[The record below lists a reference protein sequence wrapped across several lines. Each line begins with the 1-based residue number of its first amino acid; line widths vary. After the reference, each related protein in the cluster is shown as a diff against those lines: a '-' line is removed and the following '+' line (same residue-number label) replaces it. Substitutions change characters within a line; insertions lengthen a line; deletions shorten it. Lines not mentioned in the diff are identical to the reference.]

1 MEMSI
6 KVRLR
11 PPQLVGSST
20 FRRPLTD
27 YSCPSPFPHYCRNRT
42 PLIPD
47 GDPKQRL
54 ERLGLVMVSEG
65 VLDGNIHTATYSMS
79 NNTAVPKR
87 DTTLEKRRALQGAS
101 CSTVCSNIDGQNAR
115 PNPSDCEILYKNLY
129 STFGQFTL
137 QPCTSPSL
145 PEDYYTKL
153 TDARDSGDSGLQ
165 SRGLSNPLC
174 QPLS

>member
-6 KVRLR
+6 KVSLR

-54 ERLGLVMVSEG
+54 ERLGLVMVSEAI
-65 VLDGNIHTATYSMS
+65 LDGNIHTATYSMS
-79 NNTAVPKR
+79 NNTGFPKR
-87 DTTLEKRRALQGAS
+87 DTTLEKRRDLQGAS
-101 CSTVCSNIDGQNAR
+101 CLTVCGNATNEKGEEKER

-129 STFGQFTL
+129 SMLGQFTL
-137 QPCTSPSL
+137 EPSTSPSL
-145 PEDYYTKL
+145 PQDYYTKL
-153 TDARDSGDSGLQ
+153 TDARDSGDSVLQ
-165 SRGLSNPLC
+165 TSNL
-174 QPLS
+174 